1 MQKTENLELN
11 IIEGTDVPAYAPF
24 NENMIKLDD
33 NVKKVDDE
41 INALKTSSE
50 SVLSRLDI
58 IGEEQTNQNSLI
70 SKNTND
76 ISTLKNDISTLKN
89 DVEVIS
95 KNMFKVKIEENGIIK
110 TGTLHTVKLKNT
122 PNFTSSVF
130 YVPIYDY
137 NERTIKNNERYFVG
151 ITSAYTIVDLTSLFG
166 ITDVEDFELLSC
178 TTYAK
183 GYYNYT
189 STHNPEPM
197 LAKTVAVMTSSGS
210 NNIMLEL
217 TGNSI
222 NAVKQSVGT
231 VPGSWQPGGF
241 STTQDGEST
250 IILRFI
256 KYDKE

>member
-24 NENMIKLDD
+24 NENMIKLDG

-50 SVLSRLDI
+50 SVLSRLGI
-58 IGEEQTNQNSLI
+58 IDEEQTNQNSLI

-76 ISTLKNDISTLKN
+76 ISTLKND
-89 DVEVIS
+89 VEVIS
-95 KNMFKVKIEENGIIK
+95 KNMSKVKIEENGIIK
-110 TGTLHTVKLKNT
+110 TGTLNTVKLKKT
-122 PNFTSSVF
+122 PTFTSNVF

-137 NERTIKNNERYFVG
+137 DEHTIKNNERYFVG
-151 ITSAYTIVDLTSLFG
+151 ITSAFTTVDLTSLFG

-189 STHNPEPM
+189 TSHNPEPM
-197 LAKTVAVMTSSGS
+197 LAKTVAVMTPNGS

-231 VPGSWQPGGF
+231 VPGNWQPGGF
-241 STTQDGEST
+241 ITSQDGEST

>member
-11 IIEGTDVPAYAPF
+11 IIEGTDIPAYAPF
-24 NENMIKLDD
+24 NENMIKLDG

-50 SVLSRLDI
+50 SVISRLGI
-58 IGEEQTNQNSLI
+58 IDEEQTNQNSLI

-76 ISTLKNDISTLKN
+76 ISTLKND
-89 DVEVIS
+89 VEVIS
-95 KNMFKVKIEENGIIK
+95 KNMSKVKIEENGIIK
-110 TGTLHTVKLKNT
+110 TGTLHTVKLKKT
-122 PNFTSSVF
+122 PTFTCSAF
-130 YVPIYDY
+130 NIPIYDY
-137 NERTIKNNERYFVG
+137 NEHTIKNNERYFVG
-151 ITSAYTIVDLTSLFG
+151 IISAFATVDLTSLFG

-189 STHNPEPM
+189 SSYNPEPM
-197 LAKTVAVMTSSGS
+197 IARTVAVITPSGS
-210 NNIMLEL
+210 NNIILEL
-217 TGNSI
+217 AGNRI
-222 NAVKQSVGT
+222 NAAKQSVGT
-231 VPGSWQPGGF
+231 VPGTWQPGGF
-241 STTQDGEST
+241 STEQDGEST

>member
-24 NENMIKLDD
+24 NENMIKLDG
-33 NVKKVDDE
+33 NVKKFDDE

-50 SVLSRLDI
+50 SVLSRLGI
-58 IGEEQTNQNSLI
+58 IDEEQTNQNSLI

-76 ISTLKNDISTLKN
+76 ISTLKND
-89 DVEVIS
+89 VEVIS
-95 KNMFKVKIEENGIIK
+95 KNMSKVKIEENGIIK
-110 TGTLHTVKLKNT
+110 TGTLHTVKLKMT
-122 PNFTSSVF
+122 PTFISDPF
-130 YVPIYDY
+130 FVPIYDY
-137 NERTIKNNERYFVG
+137 NEHTIKTNERYFVG
-151 ITSAYTIVDLTSLFG
+151 ITSAFTTVDLTSLFG

-189 STHNPEPM
+189 SSHNPEPM
-197 LAKTVAVMTSSGS
+197 LAKTVAVMTTSGS

-217 TGNSI
+217 NGNSI
-222 NAVKQSVGT
+222 HAIKQSAST
-231 VPGSWQPGGF
+231 IPDTWIPSGF
-241 STTQDGEST
+241 STEQDGEST

>member
-24 NENMIKLDD
+24 NENMNKLDG

-50 SVLSRLDI
+50 SALSRLDI
-58 IGEEQTNQNSLI
+58 IDKEQINQNSLI

-76 ISTLKNDISTLKN
+76 IAKLKN

-95 KNMFKVKIEENGIIK
+95 KNMSKVKIEENGIIK

-122 PNFTSSVF
+122 PNFYSSVF
-130 YVPIYDY
+130 IVPIYDY
-137 NERTIKNNERYFVG
+137 DEHTIKNNERYFVG
-151 ITSAYTIVDLTSLFG
+151 ITSANTTIDLTSLFG
-166 ITDVEDFELLSC
+166 ITNVEDFELLSC

-189 STHNPEPM
+189 SSHNPEPM
-197 LAKTVAVMTSSGS
+197 LAKTVAVMTPSGS

-231 VPGSWQPGGF
+231 VPGTWQPGGF
-241 STTQDGEST
+241 STSQDGEST

>member
-24 NENMIKLDD
+24 NENMIKLDG

-50 SVLSRLDI
+50 SVLSRLGI
-58 IGEEQTNQNSLI
+58 IDEEQTNQNSLI

-76 ISTLKNDISTLKN
+76 ISTLKND
-89 DVEVIS
+89 VEVIS
-95 KNMFKVKIEENGIIK
+95 KNMSKVKIEENGIIK
-110 TGTLHTVKLKNT
+110 TGTLHTVKLKKT
-122 PNFTSSVF
+122 PTFISSVF
-130 YVPIYDY
+130 NVPIYDY
-137 NERTIKNNERYFVG
+137 DEHTIKNNERYFVG
-151 ITSAYTIVDLTSLFG
+151 ITSAFTTVDLTSLFG

-189 STHNPEPM
+189 TSHNPEPM
-197 LAKTVAVMTSSGS
+197 LAKTVAVMTPSGS

-222 NAVKQSVGT
+222 NALKQSAGPDPGT
-231 VPGSWQPGGF
+231 WQPGGF
-241 STTQDGEST
+241 STSQDGEST

>member
-24 NENMIKLDD
+24 NENMIKLDG

-50 SVLSRLDI
+50 SVLSRLGI
-58 IGEEQTNQNSLI
+58 IDEEQINQNSLI

-76 ISTLKNDISTLKN
+76 ISTLKND
-89 DVEVIS
+89 VEVIS
-95 KNMFKVKIEENGIIK
+95 KNMSKVKIEENGIIK
-110 TGTLHTVKLKNT
+110 TGTLHTVKLKKT
-122 PNFTSSVF
+122 PTFTSSVF
-130 YVPIYDY
+130 NVPIYDY
-137 NERTIKNNERYFVG
+137 DEHTIKNNERYFVG
-151 ITSAYTIVDLTSLFG
+151 ITSAFTTVDLTSLFG

-183 GYYNYT
+183 GYYNYST
-189 STHNPEPM
+189 SHNPEPM
-197 LAKTVAVMTSSGS
+197 LAKTVAVMTPSGS

-222 NAVKQSVGT
+222 NAVKQSVGN
-231 VPGSWQPGGF
+231 VPGTWQPGGF
-241 STTQDGEST
+241 STSQDGEST

>member
-24 NENMIKLDD
+24 NENMIKLDG

-50 SVLSRLDI
+50 SVLSRLGI
-58 IGEEQTNQNSLI
+58 IDEEQTNQNSLI

-76 ISTLKNDISTLKN
+76 ISTLKND
-89 DVEVIS
+89 VEVIS
-95 KNMFKVKIEENGIIK
+95 KNMSKVKIEENGIIK
-110 TGTLHTVKLKNT
+110 TGTLHTVKLKKT
-122 PNFTSSVF
+122 PTFTSGVF
-130 YVPIYDY
+130 NVPIYDY
-137 NERTIKNNERYFVG
+137 DEHTIKNNERYFVG
-151 ITSAYTIVDLTSLFG
+151 ITSAFTTVDLTSLFG

-189 STHNPEPM
+189 TSHNPEPM
-197 LAKTVAVMTSSGS
+197 LAKTVAVMTPSGS

-231 VPGSWQPGGF
+231 VPGTWQPGEF
-241 STTQDGEST
+241 STSQDGEST

>member
-24 NENMIKLDD
+24 NENMNKLDG
-33 NVKKVDDE
+33 NAKKVDDE
-41 INALKTSSE
+41 INALKTSSK
-50 SVLSRLDI
+50 SVLSRLGI
-58 IGEEQTNQNSLI
+58 IDEEQINQNSLI

-76 ISTLKNDISTLKN
+76 IVKLKN

-95 KNMFKVKIEENGIIK
+95 KNMSKVKIEENGIIK

-122 PNFTSSVF
+122 PNFNSSTF
-130 YVPIYDY
+130 IVPIYDY
-137 NERTIKNNERYFVG
+137 DEHTIKNNERYFVG
-151 ITSAYTIVDLTSLFG
+151 ITYAHTTIDLTSLFG
-166 ITDVEDFELLSC
+166 ITNVEDFELLSC
-178 TTYAK
+178 ITYAK

-197 LAKTVAVMTSSGS
+197 LAKNVAVITPSGS

-217 TGNSI
+217 AGNSI

-231 VPGSWQPGGF
+231 VPGTWQPGGF
-241 STTQDGEST
+241 STSQDGEST

>member
-24 NENMIKLDD
+24 NENMIKLDG

-50 SVLSRLDI
+50 SALSRLGI
-58 IGEEQTNQNSLI
+58 IDEEQTNQNSLI

-76 ISTLKNDISTLKN
+76 ISTLKND
-89 DVEVIS
+89 VEVIS
-95 KNMFKVKIEENGIIK
+95 KNMSKVKIEENGIIK
-110 TGTLHTVKLKNT
+110 TGTLHTVKLKKT
-122 PNFTSSVF
+122 PTFTSSAF
-130 YVPIYDY
+130 KVPIYDY
-137 NERTIKNNERYFVG
+137 NEHTIKNNERYFVG
-151 ITSAYTIVDLTSLFG
+151 IISAFTTVDLTSLFG

-189 STHNPEPM
+189 SSRNPVPM
-197 LAKTVAVMTSSGS
+197 LAKTVAVMTPSGS

-217 TGNSI
+217 NGNSI

-231 VPGSWQPGGF
+231 VPGTWQPGGF
-241 STTQDGEST
+241 STSQDGEST

>member
-24 NENMIKLDD
+24 NENMIKLDG

-58 IGEEQTNQNSLI
+58 IDEEQTNQNSLI

-76 ISTLKNDISTLKN
+76 ISTLKND
-89 DVEVIS
+89 VEVIS
-95 KNMFKVKIEENGIIK
+95 KNMSKVKIEENGIIK
-110 TGTLHTVKLKNT
+110 TGTLHTVKLKKT
-122 PNFTSSVF
+122 PTFTSSTF
-130 YVPIYDY
+130 NVPIYDY
-137 NERTIKNNERYFVG
+137 NEHTIKNNERYFVG
-151 ITSAYTIVDLTSLFG
+151 ITSAFTTVDLTSLFG

-189 STHNPEPM
+189 SSHNPEPM
-197 LAKTVAVMTSSGS
+197 LAKTVAVMTPTGS

-231 VPGSWQPGGF
+231 VPGTWQPGGF
-241 STTQDGEST
+241 STSQDGEST

>member
-24 NENMIKLDD
+24 NENMIKLDG

-50 SVLSRLDI
+50 SAISRLGI
-58 IGEEQTNQNSLI
+58 IDEQQTNQNSLI

-76 ISTLKNDISTLKN
+76 ISTLKND
-89 DVEVIS
+89 VEVIS
-95 KNMFKVKIEENGIIK
+95 KNMSKVKIEENGIIK
-110 TGTLHTVKLKNT
+110 TGTLHTVKLKKT
-122 PNFTSSVF
+122 PTFTSSVF
-130 YVPIYDY
+130 NVPIYDY
-137 NERTIKNNERYFVG
+137 DEHTIKNNERYFVG
-151 ITSAYTIVDLTSLFG
+151 ITSAFTTVDLTSLFG

-189 STHNPEPM
+189 TSHNPEPM
-197 LAKTVAVMTSSGS
+197 LAKTVAVMTPSGS

-222 NAVKQSVGT
+222 NAVKQSAGT
-231 VPGSWQPGGF
+231 VPGTWQPGGF
-241 STTQDGEST
+241 STSQDGEST

>member
-11 IIEGTDVPAYAPF
+11 IIEGTDIPAYAPF
-24 NENMIKLDD
+24 NENMIKLDG

-50 SVLSRLDI
+50 SVLSRLGI
-58 IGEEQTNQNSLI
+58 IDEEQTNQNSLI

-76 ISTLKNDISTLKN
+76 ISILKN

-95 KNMFKVKIEENGIIK
+95 KNMSKVKIEENGIIK
-110 TGTLHTVKLKNT
+110 TGTLHTVKLKKT
-122 PNFTSSVF
+122 PNFSYSAF
-130 YVPIYDY
+130 NIPIYDY
-137 NERTIKNNERYFVG
+137 NEHTIKNNERYFVG
-151 ITSAYTIVDLTSLFG
+151 ITSAFTTVDLTSLFG

-189 STHNPEPM
+189 TTHNPEPM
-197 LAKTVAVMTSSGS
+197 LAKTVAVMTPSGS

-222 NAVKQSVGT
+222 NAVKQSVST
-231 VPGSWQPGGF
+231 VPGTWQPGGF
-241 STTQDGEST
+241 STEQDGEST

>member
-24 NENMIKLDD
+24 NENMIKLDG
-33 NVKKVDDE
+33 NVKKFDDE

-50 SVLSRLDI
+50 SVLSRLGI
-58 IGEEQTNQNSLI
+58 IDEEQTNQNSLI

-76 ISTLKNDISTLKN
+76 ISTLKND
-89 DVEVIS
+89 VEVIS
-95 KNMFKVKIEENGIIK
+95 KNMSKVKIEENGIIK
-110 TGTLHTVKLKNT
+110 TGTLHTVKLKKT
-122 PNFTSSVF
+122 PTFTSSVF
-130 YVPIYDY
+130 NVPIYDY
-137 NERTIKNNERYFVG
+137 DEHTIKNNERYFVG
-151 ITSAYTIVDLTSLFG
+151 ITSAFTTVDLTSLFG

-189 STHNPEPM
+189 TSHNPEPM
-197 LAKTVAVMTSSGS
+197 LAKTVAVMTPSGS

-231 VPGSWQPGGF
+231 VPGTWQPGGF
-241 STTQDGEST
+241 STSQDGEST

>member
-24 NENMIKLDD
+24 NENMIKLDG

-50 SVLSRLDI
+50 SVLSRLGI
-58 IGEEQTNQNSLI
+58 IDEEQTNQNSLI

-76 ISTLKNDISTLKN
+76 ISTLKND
-89 DVEVIS
+89 VEVIS
-95 KNMFKVKIEENGIIK
+95 KNMSKVKIEENGIIK
-110 TGTLHTVKLKNT
+110 TGTLHTVKLKKT

-130 YVPIYDY
+130 KVPIYDY
-137 NERTIKNNERYFVG
+137 DEHTIKNNERYFVG
-151 ITSAYTIVDLTSLFG
+151 ITSAFTTVDLTSLFG

-189 STHNPEPM
+189 TSHNPEPM
-197 LAKTVAVMTSSGS
+197 LAKTVAVMTPSGS

-231 VPGSWQPGGF
+231 VPGTWQPGGF
-241 STTQDGEST
+241 STSQDGEST

>member
-24 NENMIKLDD
+24 NENMIKLDG

-50 SVLSRLDI
+50 SVISRLGI
-58 IGEEQTNQNSLI
+58 IDEEQTNQNSLI

-76 ISTLKNDISTLKN
+76 ISTLKND
-89 DVEVIS
+89 VEVIS
-95 KNMFKVKIEENGIIK
+95 KNISKVKIEENGIIK
-110 TGTLHTVKLKNT
+110 TGTLHTVKLKKT
-122 PNFTSSVF
+122 PTFTSSAF
-130 YVPIYDY
+130 NVPIYDY
-137 NERTIKNNERYFVG
+137 NEHTIKNNERYFVG
-151 ITSAYTIVDLTSLFG
+151 ITSAFTTVDLTSLFG

-189 STHNPEPM
+189 TSHNPEPM
-197 LAKTVAVMTSSGS
+197 LAKTVAVMTPSGS

-222 NAVKQSVGT
+222 NAVKESVGT
-231 VPGSWQPGGF
+231 VPGTWQPGGF
-241 STTQDGEST
+241 STSQDGEST

>member
-24 NENMIKLDD
+24 NENMNKLDG

-50 SVLSRLDI
+50 SALSRL
-58 IGEEQTNQNSLI
+58 
-70 SKNTND
+70 
-76 ISTLKNDISTLKN
+76 
-89 DVEVIS
+89 EVIS
-95 KNMFKVKIEENGIIK
+95 KNMSKVKIEENGIIK

-122 PNFTSSVF
+122 PNFYSSVF
-130 YVPIYDY
+130 IVPIYDY
-137 NERTIKNNERYFVG
+137 DEHTIKNNERYYVG
-151 ITSAYTIVDLTSLFG
+151 ITSANTTIDLTSLFG
-166 ITDVEDFELLSC
+166 ITNVEDFELLSC

-189 STHNPEPM
+189 SSHNPEPM
-197 LAKTVAVMTSSGS
+197 LAKTVAVMTPSGS

-222 NAVKQSVGT
+222 NAAKQSVGT
-231 VPGSWQPGGF
+231 VPGTWQPGGF
-241 STTQDGEST
+241 STSQDGEST

>member
-24 NENMIKLDD
+24 NENMNKLDG
-33 NVKKVDDE
+33 NLKKVDDE

-50 SVLSRLDI
+50 SVLSRLGI
-58 IGEEQTNQNSLI
+58 IDEQQINQNSLI

-76 ISTLKNDISTLKN
+76 IATLKN

-95 KNMFKVKIEENGIIK
+95 KNMSKVKIEENGIIK
-110 TGTLHTVKLKNT
+110 TGTLHTVKLKKT
-122 PNFTSSVF
+122 PNFTSIGF
-130 YVPIYDY
+130 IVPIYDY
-137 NERTIKNNERYFVG
+137 DEHTIKGNERYFVG
-151 ITSAYTIVDLTSLFG
+151 ITSAYTTIDLTSLFG

-178 TTYAK
+178 ATYAK

-189 STHNPEPM
+189 TAHNPEPM
-197 LAKTVAVMTSSGS
+197 LAKTVAVITPSGS
-210 NNIMLEL
+210 NNIKLEL
-217 TGNSI
+217 TGDGI
-222 NAVKQSVGT
+222 NAVKQSSGT
-231 VPGSWQPGGF
+231 IPGTWEPGGF
-241 STTQDGEST
+241 STSQDGEST

>member
-24 NENMIKLDD
+24 NENMNKLDG

-50 SVLSRLDI
+50 SALSRL
-58 IGEEQTNQNSLI
+58 
-70 SKNTND
+70 
-76 ISTLKNDISTLKN
+76 
-89 DVEVIS
+89 EVIS
-95 KNMFKVKIEENGIIK
+95 KNMSKVKIEENGIIK

-122 PNFTSSVF
+122 PNFYSSVF
-130 YVPIYDY
+130 IVPIYDY
-137 NERTIKNNERYFVG
+137 DEHTIKNNERYFVG
-151 ITSAYTIVDLTSLFG
+151 ITSANTTIDLTSLFG
-166 ITDVEDFELLSC
+166 ITNVEDFELLSC

-189 STHNPEPM
+189 SSHNPEPM
-197 LAKTVAVMTSSGS
+197 LAKTVAVMTPSGS
-210 NNIMLEL
+210 NNIMLQL

-231 VPGSWQPGGF
+231 VPGTWQPGGF
-241 STTQDGEST
+241 STSQDGEST

>member
-24 NENMIKLDD
+24 NENMNKLDG

-50 SVLSRLDI
+50 SALSRLGVID
-58 IGEEQTNQNSLI
+58 EEQINQNSLI

-76 ISTLKNDISTLKN
+76 IAKLKN

-95 KNMFKVKIEENGIIK
+95 KNMSKVKIEENGIIK

-122 PNFTSSVF
+122 PYCYSSVF
-130 YVPIYDY
+130 IVPIYDY
-137 NERTIKNNERYFVG
+137 DEHTIKNKERYFVG
-151 ITSAYTIVDLTSLFG
+151 ITSARTTIDLTSLFG
-166 ITDVEDFELLSC
+166 ITNVEDFELLSC

-189 STHNPEPM
+189 SSHNPEPM
-197 LAKTVAVMTSSGS
+197 LANTVAVMPPSGS

-217 TGNSI
+217 TGNKI

-231 VPGSWQPGGF
+231 IPGTWEPGGF
-241 STTQDGEST
+241 STSQEGEST

>member
-33 NVKKVDDE
+33 NVKKFDDE

-50 SVLSRLDI
+50 SVISRLGI
-58 IGEEQTNQNSLI
+58 IDEEQINQNSLI

-76 ISTLKNDISTLKN
+76 ISTLKND
-89 DVEVIS
+89 VEVIS
-95 KNMFKVKIEENGIIK
+95 KNMSKVKIEENGIIK
-110 TGTLHTVKLKNT
+110 TGTLHTVKLKKT
-122 PNFTSSVF
+122 PTFTSSVF
-130 YVPIYDY
+130 NVPIYDY
-137 NERTIKNNERYFVG
+137 DEHTIKNNERYFVG
-151 ITSAYTIVDLTSLFG
+151 ITSAFTTVDLTSLFG

-189 STHNPEPM
+189 TSHNPEPM
-197 LAKTVAVMTSSGS
+197 LAKTVAVMTPSGS

-217 TGNSI
+217 TGSSI
-222 NAVKQSVGT
+222 HAVKQSVGT
-231 VPGSWQPGGF
+231 VPGTWQPGGF
-241 STTQDGEST
+241 STSQDGEST
-250 IILRFI
+250 IILKFI

>member
-24 NENMIKLDD
+24 NENMIKLDG

-41 INALKTSSE
+41 INTLKTSSE
-50 SVLSRLDI
+50 SALSRLDI
-58 IGEEQTNQNSLI
+58 IDEEQTNQNDLI
-70 SKNTND
+70 SKNT
-76 ISTLKNDISTLKN
+76 NDISTLKN

-95 KNMFKVKIEENGIIK
+95 KNMSKVKIEENGIIK
-110 TGTLHTVKLKNT
+110 TGTLHTVKLKKT
-122 PNFTSSVF
+122 PTFTSNGF
-130 YVPIYDY
+130 IVPIYDY
-137 NERTIKNNERYFVG
+137 SEQTIKNNERYFVG
-151 ITSAYTIVDLTSLFG
+151 ITSAFTTIDLTSLFG

-189 STHNPEPM
+189 SSHNPEPM
-197 LAKTVAVMTSSGS
+197 LAKTVAVMTPSGS

-231 VPGSWQPGGF
+231 IPGTWQPGGF
-241 STTQDGEST
+241 STSQDGEST

>member
-24 NENMIKLDD
+24 NENMIKLDG

-50 SVLSRLDI
+50 SVLSRLGI
-58 IGEEQTNQNSLI
+58 IDEEQTNQNSLI

-76 ISTLKNDISTLKN
+76 ISTLKND
-89 DVEVIS
+89 VEVIS
-95 KNMFKVKIEENGIIK
+95 KNMSKVKIEENGIIK
-110 TGTLHTVKLKNT
+110 TGTLHTVKLKKT
-122 PNFTSSVF
+122 PSFTSSSF
-130 YVPIYDY
+130 NVPIYDY
-137 NERTIKNNERYFVG
+137 NEHTIKNNERYFVG
-151 ITSAYTIVDLTSLFG
+151 ITHAFTTVDLTSLFG

-189 STHNPEPM
+189 SSHNPEPM
-197 LAKTVAVMTSSGS
+197 LAKTVAVMTPSGS

-231 VPGSWQPGGF
+231 VPGTWQPGGF
-241 STTQDGEST
+241 TTSQDGEST

>member
-24 NENMIKLDD
+24 NENMNKLDG
-33 NVKKVDDE
+33 NAKKVDDE

-50 SVLSRLDI
+50 SA
-58 IGEEQTNQNSLI
+58 I

-76 ISTLKNDISTLKN
+76 IATLKN

-95 KNMFKVKIEENGIIK
+95 KNMSKVKIEENGIIK
-110 TGTLHTVKLKNT
+110 TGILHTVKLKNT
-122 PNFTSSVF
+122 PNFYSSVF
-130 YVPIYDY
+130 NVPIYDY
-137 NERTIKNNERYFVG
+137 DEHTIKNNERYFVG
-151 ITSAYTIVDLTSLFG
+151 ITSAHTMIDLTSLFG

-197 LAKTVAVMTSSGS
+197 LAKTVAVITPSGS

-222 NAVKQSVGT
+222 NAVKQNIDT
-231 VPGSWQPGGF
+231 VPGTWQPGGF
-241 STTQDGEST
+241 STSQDGEST

>member
-24 NENMIKLDD
+24 NENMIKLDG

-41 INALKTSSE
+41 INTLKTSSE
-50 SVLSRLDI
+50 SALSRLDI
-58 IGEEQTNQNSLI
+58 IDEEQTNQNDLI
-70 SKNTND
+70 SKNT
-76 ISTLKNDISTLKN
+76 NDISTLKN

-95 KNMFKVKIEENGIIK
+95 KNMSKVKIEENGIIK
-110 TGTLHTVKLKNT
+110 TGTLHTVKLKKT
-122 PNFTSSVF
+122 PTFTSNGF
-130 YVPIYDY
+130 IVPIYDY
-137 NERTIKNNERYFVG
+137 SEQTIKNNERYFVG
-151 ITSAYTIVDLTSLFG
+151 ITSAFTTIDLTSLFG

-189 STHNPEPM
+189 SSHNPEPM
-197 LAKTVAVMTSSGS
+197 LAKTVAVMTPSGS

-231 VPGSWQPGGF
+231 IPG
-241 STTQDGEST
+241 T
-250 IILRFI
+250 
-256 KYDKE
+256 

>member
-24 NENMIKLDD
+24 NENMIKLDG
-33 NVKKVDDE
+33 NVKKIDDE

-50 SVLSRLDI
+50 SALSRLGI
-58 IGEEQTNQNSLI
+58 IDEEQTNQNSLI

-76 ISTLKNDISTLKN
+76 ISTLKND
-89 DVEVIS
+89 VEVIS
-95 KNMFKVKIEENGIIK
+95 KNMSKVKIEENGIIK
-110 TGTLHTVKLKNT
+110 TGTLHTVKLKKT
-122 PNFTSSVF
+122 PTFTSSVF
-130 YVPIYDY
+130 NVPIYDY
-137 NERTIKNNERYFVG
+137 NEHTINNNERYFVG
-151 ITSAYTIVDLTSLFG
+151 ITSAFTTVDLTSLFG

-189 STHNPEPM
+189 SSHNPEPM
-197 LAKTVAVMTSSGS
+197 LAKTVAVMTPSGS

-231 VPGSWQPGGF
+231 VPGTWQPGGF
-241 STTQDGEST
+241 STSQDGEST

>member
-24 NENMIKLDD
+24 NENMNKLDG

-50 SVLSRLDI
+50 SVLSRLGI
-58 IGEEQTNQNSLI
+58 IDEEQTNQNSLI

-76 ISTLKNDISTLKN
+76 ITTLKN

-95 KNMFKVKIEENGIIK
+95 KNMSKVKIEENGIIK
-110 TGTLHTVKLKNT
+110 NGTLHTVKLKKT
-122 PNFTSSVF
+122 PTFLSNIVI
-130 YVPIYDY
+130 VPIYDY
-137 NERTIKNNERYFVG
+137 SEHTIKNNERYFVG
-151 ITSAYTIVDLTSLFG
+151 ITSAHTTIDLTSLFG
-166 ITDVEDFELLSC
+166 ITNVEDFELLSC

-189 STHNPEPM
+189 TSHNPEPM
-197 LAKTVAVMTSSGS
+197 MAKTVAVLTPSGS
-210 NNIMLEL
+210 SNIMLEL
-217 TGNSI
+217 QGNNVS
-222 NAVKQSVGT
+222 ALKQRAGT
-231 VPGSWQPGGF
+231 IAGTWQPGGF
-241 STTQDGEST
+241 STAQDGEST

>member
-24 NENMIKLDD
+24 NENMIKLDG

-41 INALKTSSE
+41 INTLKTSYE
-50 SVLSRLDI
+50 SALSRLDI
-58 IGEEQTNQNSLI
+58 IDEEQNNQNNLI
-70 SKNTND
+70 SKNT
-76 ISTLKNDISTLKN
+76 NDISTLKN

-95 KNMFKVKIEENGIIK
+95 KNMSKVKIEENGIIK
-110 TGTLHTVKLKNT
+110 TGTLHTVKLKKKPT
-122 PNFTSSVF
+122 FTSIDF
-130 YVPIYDY
+130 IVPIYDY
-137 NERTIKNNERYFVG
+137 SEKTIKNNERYFVG
-151 ITSAYTIVDLTSLFG
+151 IIFAFATIDLTSLFG

-183 GYYNYT
+183 GYYNYA
-189 STHNPEPM
+189 SSINPEPM
-197 LAKTVAVMTSSGS
+197 LAKTVAVMTPSGS

-217 TGNSI
+217 TGNRI

-231 VPGSWQPGGF
+231 IPGTWEPGGF
-241 STTQDGEST
+241 CTSQDGEST

>member
-24 NENMIKLDD
+24 NENMIKLDG

-41 INALKTSSE
+41 INTLKTSSE
-50 SVLSRLDI
+50 SVLSRLGI
-58 IGEEQTNQNSLI
+58 INEEQTNQNSLI

-76 ISTLKNDISTLKN
+76 ISTLKND
-89 DVEVIS
+89 VEVIS
-95 KNMFKVKIEENGIIK
+95 KNMSKVKIEENDIIK
-110 TGTLHTVKLKNT
+110 TGTLHTVKLKKT
-122 PNFTSSVF
+122 PTFTSSVF
-130 YVPIYDY
+130 NVPIYDY
-137 NERTIKNNERYFVG
+137 DEHTIKNNERYFVG
-151 ITSAYTIVDLTSLFG
+151 ITSAFTTVDLTSLFG

-189 STHNPEPM
+189 TSHNPEPM
-197 LAKTVAVMTSSGS
+197 LAKTVAVMTPSGS

-222 NAVKQSVGT
+222 HAVKQSVGT
-231 VPGSWQPGGF
+231 IPGTWQPGGF
-241 STTQDGEST
+241 STSQDGEST

>member
-11 IIEGTDVPAYAPF
+11 IIEGTDIPAYAPF
-24 NENMIKLDD
+24 NENMIKLDG

-50 SVLSRLDI
+50 SVLSRLGI
-58 IGEEQTNQNSLI
+58 IDEEQTNQNSLI

-76 ISTLKNDISTLKN
+76 ISILKN

-95 KNMFKVKIEENGIIK
+95 KNMSKVKIEENGIIK
-110 TGTLHTVKLKNT
+110 TGTLHTVKLKKT
-122 PNFTSSVF
+122 PNFSYSAF
-130 YVPIYDY
+130 NIPIYDY
-137 NERTIKNNERYFVG
+137 NEHTIKNNERYFVG
-151 ITSAYTIVDLTSLFG
+151 ITSAFTTVDLTSLFG

-189 STHNPEPM
+189 TTHNPEPM
-197 LAKTVAVMTSSGS
+197 LAKTVAVMTPSGS

-231 VPGSWQPGGF
+231 VPGTWQPGGF
-241 STTQDGEST
+241 STKQDGEST

>member
-24 NENMIKLDD
+24 NENMNKLDG

-50 SVLSRLDI
+50 SVLSRLGTID
-58 IGEEQTNQNSLI
+58 EEQINQNSLI

-76 ISTLKNDISTLKN
+76 IAKLKN

-95 KNMFKVKIEENGIIK
+95 KNMSKVKIEENGIIK

-122 PNFTSSVF
+122 PNLYSTAFI
-130 YVPIYDY
+130 VPIYDY
-137 NERTIKNNERYFVG
+137 NEHTIKNNERYFVG
-151 ITSAYTIVDLTSLFG
+151 IFSANTTIDLTSLFG
-166 ITDVEDFELLSC
+166 ITNVEDFELLSC

-183 GYYNYT
+183 GYYNYA
-189 STHNPEPM
+189 SSNNPEPM
-197 LAKTVAVMTSSGS
+197 LAKTVAVITPSGS

-217 TGNSI
+217 TGNKI
-222 NAVKQSVGT
+222 NAVKQSAST
-231 VPGSWQPGGF
+231 IPDTWQPGGF
-241 STTQDGEST
+241 STSQDGEST

>member
-24 NENMIKLDD
+24 NENMNKLDG
-33 NVKKVDDE
+33 NLKKVDDE

-50 SVLSRLDI
+50 SVLSRLGI
-58 IGEEQTNQNSLI
+58 IDEEQINQNSLI

-76 ISTLKNDISTLKN
+76 IATLKN

-95 KNMFKVKIEENGIIK
+95 KNMSKVKIEENGIIK
-110 TGTLHTVKLKNT
+110 TGTLHTVKLKKT
-122 PNFTSSVF
+122 PTF
-130 YVPIYDY
+130 YSNSFFVPIYDY
-137 NERTIKNNERYFVG
+137 SEHIIKNDERYFVG
-151 ITSAYTIVDLTSLFG
+151 ITSAHTTIDLTSLFG

-178 TTYAK
+178 ATYAK
-183 GYYNYT
+183 GYYNYV
-189 STHNPEPM
+189 STNNPEPM
-197 LAKTVAVMTSSGS
+197 LAKTVAVITPSGS

-222 NAVKQSVGT
+222 NAVKQSLGT
-231 VPGSWQPGGF
+231 IPGTWVPGGF
-241 STTQDGEST
+241 STSQDGEST

>member
-24 NENMIKLDD
+24 NENMIKLDG

-41 INALKTSSE
+41 INNLKTSSE
-50 SVLSRLDI
+50 SVLSRLGI
-58 IGEEQTNQNSLI
+58 IDEEQINQNSLI

-76 ISTLKNDISTLKN
+76 ISTLKND
-89 DVEVIS
+89 VEVIS
-95 KNMFKVKIEENGIIK
+95 KNMSKVKIEENGIIK
-110 TGTLHTVKLKNT
+110 TGTLHTIKLKKT
-122 PNFTSSVF
+122 PTFIASTFN
-130 YVPIYDY
+130 VPIYDY
-137 NERTIKNNERYFVG
+137 NEHTIKNNERYFVG
-151 ITSAYTIVDLTSLFG
+151 ITSAFTTVDLTSLFG

-189 STHNPEPM
+189 SSHNPEPM
-197 LAKTVAVMTSSGS
+197 LAKTVAVMTPSGS

-222 NAVKQSVGT
+222 NAVKETLGT
-231 VPGSWQPGGF
+231 YPNTWLPSGF
-241 STTQDGEST
+241 CTSQDGEST

>member
-50 SVLSRLDI
+50 SVLSRLGI
-58 IGEEQTNQNSLI
+58 IDEEQINQNSLI

-76 ISTLKNDISTLKN
+76 ISTLKND
-89 DVEVIS
+89 VEVIS
-95 KNMFKVKIEENGIIK
+95 KNMSKVKIEENGIIK

-122 PNFTSSVF
+122 PTFTSSAF
-130 YVPIYDY
+130 NVPIYDY
-137 NERTIKNNERYFVG
+137 NEHTIKNNERYFVG

-197 LAKTVAVMTSSGS
+197 LAKTVAVMTPSGS

-222 NAVKQSVGT
+222 NAVKQSVGA
-231 VPGSWQPGGF
+231 VPGTWQPGGF
-241 STTQDGEST
+241 STSQDGEST